1 MLKARGVP
9 TMVLFVDGQER
20 LRVDDQK
27 DFENE
32 ELMTMFL
39 E

>member
-1 MLKARGVP
+1 MI
-9 TMVLFVDGQER
+9 LFVDGQER